1 MEIVKPIEIP
11 SPWLFRKDAG
21 ELVKLKNPSTMLKR
35 FREFSDKNPSYF
47 KGFKPYLKFDGSDIQ
62 YNLYCLVHYYENRY
76 FLDRGV
82 RSIKFDR
89 SEAKRIRE
97 TYFP

>member
-1 MEIVKPIEIP
+1 MEMVKPIKVL
-11 SPWLFRKDAG
+11 SPWLFNKDAG
-21 ELVKLKNPSTMLKR
+21 KLVGLKNPSVLLKN

-47 KGFKPYLKFDGSDIQ
+47 KGFKPYLKFDGHDTQ
-62 YNLYCLVHYYENRY
+62 YNLYCFVHYYENRY
-76 FLDRGV
+76 FLDQGV

-97 TYFP
+97 TYLP